1 VTQSSKHTENATE
14 QPMTSSGQSLVP
26 AHLIG
31 TTAAPAP
38 TKAHRRKTWATD
50 ITGWLFILPGLLA
63 LTIFL
68 FIPAGYVLF
77 LSFQRWNLVSANPQF
92 VGFHNYLHLLSA
104 PDFQQAIANTFWFG
118 FFLIIILLPLGLFLA
133 VLLDM
138 GLKGT
143 RIYRTILFAPYVV
156 PLVASGLAFS
166 LMYNQNFGLI
176 NQVLALFHIA
186 GPDWLGTS
194 TYALPSVIAMTIWQY
209 LGYYVII
216 FLAGLQN
223 VAHALKEAAAMDGA
237 GARQTFWHVVLPSI
251 TPSLF
256 FAFIICTIQAF
267 QTFDQVYAMTQS
279 GPAGATSTLV
289 YYIFM
294 QGFQMYNI
302 GTASAASIVLL
313 LFLAL
318 LTWLQITLGRKWV
331 VYE

>member
-1 VTQSSKHTENATE
+1 MSQKPDEIIHLPPSDVSRERAFHASTTNQSRAIWSKDLA
-14 QPMTSSGQSLVP
+14 
-26 AHLIG
+26 
-31 TTAAPAP
+31 
-38 TKAHRRKTWATD
+38 
-50 ITGWLFILPGLLA
+50 GWLFILPALLS
-63 LTIFL
+63 LIVFL
-68 FIPAGYVLF
+68 FIPSGYVLF

-92 VGFHNYLHLLSA
+92 VGFHNYLHLISA

-118 FFLIIILLPLGLFLA
+118 FFLIIILLPVGLFLA

-143 RIYRTILFAPYVV
+143 RIYRTIVFAPYVV

-166 LMYNQNFGLI
+166 LIYNQNFGLL
-176 NQVLALFHIA
+176 NQLLALLHIT

-194 TYALPSVIAMTIWQY
+194 ATALPSVIAMTIWQY

-223 VAHALKEAAAMDGA
+223 VAHTLKEAAAIDGA
-237 GARQTFWHVVLPSI
+237 GARQTFWYVVLPSI

-267 QTFDQVYAMTQS
+267 QTFDQVYAMTQG

-302 GTASAASIVLL
+302 GTASAASIILL
-313 LFLAL
+313 VFLAL
-318 LTWLQITLGRKWV
+318 LTWLQIALGRNWV

>member
-1 VTQSSKHTENATE
+1 VTQPE
-14 QPMTSSGQSLVP
+14 QTIVHSPVLDEQRTFRQIAP
-26 AHLIG
+26 RKAFRRAHNMRLLI
-31 TTAAPAP
+31 
-38 TKAHRRKTWATD
+38 TD
-50 ITGWLFILPGLLA
+50 ATGWLFILPSLLA
-63 LTIFL
+63 LTVFL

-77 LSFQRWNLVSANPQF
+77 LSFQRWNLISANPQY
-92 VGFHNYLHLLSA
+92 VGLHNYVHLLNA
-104 PDFQQAIANTFWFG
+104 PDFQQSIINTFWFG
-118 FFLIIILLPLGLFLA
+118 FFMIIILLPLGLLLA

-143 RIYRTILFAPYVV
+143 KIYRTILFAPYVV

-166 LMYNQNFGLI
+166 LMYNQSFGLI
-176 NQVLALFHIA
+176 DQILALFHIS

-194 TYALPSVIAMTIWQY
+194 TLALPSVLAMTIWQY

-223 VAHALKEAAAMDGA
+223 VAHALREAAAVDGA
-237 GARQTFWHVVLPSI
+237 NARQTFWHVVLPSI

-267 QTFDQVYAMTQS
+267 QTFDQVYVMTQG
-279 GPAGATSTLV
+279 GPAEATSTLV
-289 YYIFM
+289 YYIYE

-318 LTWLQITLGRKWV
+318 LTWFQVRLGRKWV
-331 VYE
+331 VYD